1 MLALVQFIF
10 ENIHAKIDHNMELLH
25 AIESFVAQNLE
36 AVLTQ
41 FEKIGDIY
49 KELVKK
55 ANLEEYEPVL
65 KVKL

>member
-1 MLALVQFIF
+1 
-10 ENIHAKIDHNMELLH
+10 LLH

-55 ANLEEYEPVL
+55 ASLEEYEPVL